1 MTGTLKRKINKKNH
15 PIIFVDIKNR
25 DGPKPS
31 PLASFSVS
39 GFKQKQHFLN
49 IDKFKVPIS
58 SQSPKD
64 TFLIST
70 FPSFSTLVSLVG

>member
-15 PIIFVDIKNR
+15 PIIFVDIKNN

-39 GFKQKQHFLN
+39 GLIQKQHFLN

-64 TFLIST
+64 TFLITS
-70 FPSFSTLVSLVG
+70 FPSISSLVSFVG